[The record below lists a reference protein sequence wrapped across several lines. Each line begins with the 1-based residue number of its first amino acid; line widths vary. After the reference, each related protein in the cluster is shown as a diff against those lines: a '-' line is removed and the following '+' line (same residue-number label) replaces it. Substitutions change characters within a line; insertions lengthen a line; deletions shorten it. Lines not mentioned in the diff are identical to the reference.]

1 MSQVGL
7 EVQMEYGLFF
17 IIGLVVGALIVFFIT
32 RYHRKDMEKTF
43 SVLSADVLRQNTSDF
58 VQFANE
64 TLTRQVKTGEV
75 ELEGK
80 KRLIDQTLDIM
91 RGDLQKVE
99 NLMREFEQDRAAK
112 FGAITAQLE
121 ETAKQTA
128 RLQDTTGKL
137 QTALA
142 SAKIRGQWGERIAED
157 VLRLAGFI
165 EGVNYLKQQT
175 QAESSSR
182 PDYTFLL
189 PQDLKLNMDVKFPL
203 DNYMKYAEEE
213 SEELRRTYKDQ
224 FLKDARNR
232 IKEVTGRDYINP
244 EENTVDYVVVFI
256 PNEQVYSFINEN
268 DHSIIDE
275 ALNNRVI
282 LCSPFTLYAILAVIR
297 KAAENFN
304 IRRTAGEILS
314 CMDSFYKQWTMF
326 RDNMDKMG
334 KKLDE
339 ARAEYNSL
347 LTTRSNRLEKVL
359 TKIDNLKQQHPL
371 PEIKDSDLTA
381 EDSPQIEDVES

>member
-1 MSQVGL
+1 
-7 EVQMEYGLFF
+7 MEYILFF
-17 IIGLVVGALIVFFIT
+17 IAGLIVGALIVFLINRF
-32 RYHRKDMEKTF
+32 HRKDMEKTF
-43 SVLSADVLRQNTSDF
+43 SSLSADALRQNTTDF

-64 TLTRQVKTGEV
+64 TLVRQVKTGEV

-80 KRLIDQTLDIM
+80 KKLIDQTLDVM
-91 RGDLQKVE
+91 KGDLQKVE
-99 NLMREFEQDRAAK
+99 NLMREFEKDRATK

-121 ETAKQTA
+121 ETAKQTS

-142 SAKIRGQWGERIAED
+142 SARIRGQWGERIAED

-165 EGVNYLKQQT
+165 ENINYLKQQT
-175 QAESSSR
+175 QAESLTR

-224 FLKDARNR
+224 FLKDVRSR
-232 IKEVTGRDYINP
+232 IKEVTGRNYINP
-244 EENTVDYVVVFI
+244 EENTLDYVVVFI
-256 PNEQVYSFINEN
+256 PNEQVYCFINEN

-275 ALNNRVI
+275 ALNNKVI

-314 CMDSFYKQWTMF
+314 YMDNFYKQWNLF
-326 RDNMDKMG
+326 RDSMDKMG
-334 KKLDE
+334 KKLEE
-339 ARAEYNSL
+339 ASAEYNSL
-347 LTTRSNRLEKVL
+347 LTTRSNKLEKVL
-359 TKIDNLKQQHPL
+359 TKIDSLKQQNAI
-371 PEIKDSDLTA
+371 PELTA
-381 EDSPQIEDVES
+381 SDVAADISPQIEDADS